1 MNVKVCL
8 IVLLCVLSISIVYS
22 VATRTLTTTALSSH
36 SSNNK
41 PIAAKYLTLGGNG
54 TQPDGDPK
62 GGGGWPQ

>member
-8 IVLLCVLSISIVYS
+8 IVLLCLLSVSIFYS
-22 VATRTLTTTALSSH
+22 VSTRTLTTTALGSH
-36 SSNNK
+36 GSNNK
-41 PIAAKYLTLGGNG
+41 PVVAKYLTLDGNG